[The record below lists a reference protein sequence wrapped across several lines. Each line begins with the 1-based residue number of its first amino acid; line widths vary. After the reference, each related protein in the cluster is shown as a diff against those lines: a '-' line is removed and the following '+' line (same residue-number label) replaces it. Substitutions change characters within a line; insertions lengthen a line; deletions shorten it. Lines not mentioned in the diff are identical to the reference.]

1 MKSLTNIRTL
11 IWGIFVFFL
20 ILVANAPIVSA
31 SSSISSNTPPLLDQG
46 VLPTQSTQTPS
57 IADTISKII
66 TTTPTPATVRAEKAN
81 RDDNSD
87 DNSWW
92 NISADGTLTIGG
104 NHNLSEGDTIT
115 GNWEYWPWYSQSA
128 AIKKV
133 VIEPG
138 VTATQTLG
146 FLFENCTQLTEV
158 DGLGNI
164 KVKTDNINTAAV
176 NTMYGMFL
184 NCSSLKTV
192 DFTGLATSSVANFAS
207 MFSGCSSLTSLDL
220 SSLNTSSATSMASMF
235 SGCSA
240 LTSLNLSMFDTS
252 NVTTMESMFN
262 QCSALTTLDLSSFDV
277 RQVTTMYTMFR
288 NCYSLKQLTLSK
300 KFVTSS
306 VTTMFC
312 MFLNCGSLTQ
322 LDLSSFDNSKVTS
335 MQSMFSGCSG
345 LTQLDFSHFNTP
357 SVTDMSFMFNGCSG
371 LTKLDLTNFKTSRV
385 TNMASMFYQCKALS
399 NLDIVNFDTSNVT
412 DMSYMFSQCTSLTAL
427 DLTSFNPVKVTTMYR
442 MFWLSNQLQTINLTP
457 SLFNTGNVTNMESV
471 FDTCTALKSVDVS
484 HFDTGKVTTMSSMFN
499 GCSNLTALDVS
510 KFNTS
515 NVTTMT
521 HMFSSCSSL
530 TTLDFS
536 HFNTAKVKTM
546 NVMFSACLK
555 LTALDLSSFDTSQV
569 TDISWM
575 FYNCPSLTKLNVSSF
590 NTSKVNSMWLTF
602 AACSSLTK
610 LDVSNFDTSAC
621 QNFTQMFTSDSKLTT
636 LDLSHFDTRKA
647 TGAGNMGGGAL
658 SGCNSLWRL
667 SVGDKTTLLS
677 SNGLPNH
684 AAGAIA
690 QNDPTYKANASWQEL
705 GVATNPLEAAGAQ
718 FSNSTALSTELAT
731 PRAGTVNPTTGKPVW
746 TYVWQPQRWWNITG
760 DTLNIGT
767 EPHTLNFAAD
777 KYSTNTWPWYSQRS
791 AIKHVVLATSGL
803 SASASLPGLFSG
815 LSNAVD
821 ITNLKQLDMSQTTD
835 ISNLFNG
842 CAALTRLDLSA
853 IDTRQATT
861 ETGMFSGTTH
871 LWQLVLG
878 PNFKTT
884 SDDLGLGGPVAGTV
898 ISSTDADGKAQSYT
912 VQATDTAWQELGS
925 LGTLL
930 SPTGTTY
937 TPADLMKLYNDGTR
951 PTTTQTYVWQQ
962 TGAGTIGLSMT
973 GSFDYGKH
981 FQPVFGALNLQNL
994 QPFALTVTDTRAD
1007 RAQMPWHVDV
1017 TGSDFV
1023 SDDDASVKVS
1033 PNPWRFNAGSGTL
1046 QTMSAPITIWQNTST
1061 GTDTTYPKSW
1071 DTNPFELDFPA
1082 GSVPQIG
1089 KYHAT
1094 ITFTLGDGL

>member
-1 MKSLTNIRTL
+1 MKAVTKIQTM
-11 IWGIFVFFL
+11 IWGIIVLFL
-20 ILVANAPIVSA
+20 ILFTNVPCAAAA
-31 SSSISSNTPPLLDQG
+31 SSDGSAALLSFNQG
-46 VLPTQSTQTPS
+46 LLPTPSTQTPL
-57 IADTISKII
+57 ITDTISTLIAS
-66 TTTPTPATVRAEKAN
+66 TPTPATVQKARALN
-81 RDDNSD
+81 DDT
-87 DNSWW
+87 SWW

-104 NHNLSEGDTIT
+104 NHNLSEGDTQT
-115 GNWEYWPWYSQSA
+115 GNWEYWPWYSQRN

-138 VTATQTLG
+138 VSATQTLG
-146 FLFENCTQLTEV
+146 FLFEGCTQLTDVE
-158 DGLGNI
+158 GLGNI
-164 KVKTDNINTAAV
+164 KVKTDNITTAAV
-176 NTMYGMFL
+176 NTVYGMFL
-184 NCSSLKTV
+184 NCSALKSI
-192 DFTGLATSSVANFAS
+192 DLTGFVTKSVNNFGS
-207 MFSGCSSLTSLDL
+207 MFAGCSALTSVNLSTLD
-220 SSLNTSSATSMASMF
+220 TSSATNMASMF

-240 LTSLNLSMFDTS
+240 LPSVDLSNFQTAKVTNMYGMFAGCKTLTAVDVSMLRTGNVTNMASMFSGCSGLTSLDLSQLDTSSVTTMGSMFYNCSGLTKLNMTGFNTSKLQVMSSMFRGCTGLPTLDVTGFDTS
-252 NVTTMESMFN
+252 SVTDMGYTFSGCASLTTLDLTKFDTHNVVSMYAMFLGSNHLQTINWTPSLFNTAKVNTMDSMFYGCNALTAVDVSHFETGNVTSMTNMFCGCSSLTELDLHNFNTAKTTSINVMFWNCTKLTSLDLSSFDTRQVRDMSWMFYNCSSLTKLDISSFVTNKVVSMWLMFASCTSLTKIDVSRFDTSACQNFTSMFTN
-262 QCSALTTLDLSSFDV
+262 DRKLTTLDLSSFD
-277 RQVTTMYTMFR
+277 
-288 NCYSLKQLTLSK
+288 
-300 KFVTSS
+300 
-306 VTTMFC
+306 
-312 MFLNCGSLTQ
+312 
-322 LDLSSFDNSKVTS
+322 
-335 MQSMFSGCSG
+335 
-345 LTQLDFSHFNTP
+345 
-357 SVTDMSFMFNGCSG
+357 
-371 LTKLDLTNFKTSRV
+371 
-385 TNMASMFYQCKALS
+385 
-399 NLDIVNFDTSNVT
+399 
-412 DMSYMFSQCTSLTAL
+412 
-427 DLTSFNPVKVTTMYR
+427 
-442 MFWLSNQLQTINLTP
+442 
-457 SLFNTGNVTNMESV
+457 
-471 FDTCTALKSVDVS
+471 
-484 HFDTGKVTTMSSMFN
+484 
-499 GCSNLTALDVS
+499 
-510 KFNTS
+510 
-515 NVTTMT
+515 
-521 HMFSSCSSL
+521 
-530 TTLDFS
+530 
-536 HFNTAKVKTM
+536 
-546 NVMFSACLK
+546 
-555 LTALDLSSFDTSQV
+555 
-569 TDISWM
+569 
-575 FYNCPSLTKLNVSSF
+575 
-590 NTSKVNSMWLTF
+590 
-602 AACSSLTK
+602 
-610 LDVSNFDTSAC
+610 
-621 QNFTQMFTSDSKLTT
+621 
-636 LDLSHFDTRKA
+636 TRLA
-647 TGAGNMGGGAL
+647 TGVGNMGGNAL
-658 SGCNSLWRL
+658 AGCSSLWRL
-667 SVGDKTTLLS
+667 AVGDKTTLLA

-690 QNDPTYKANASWQEL
+690 QNDPTYPATASWQEL

-718 FSNSTALSTELAT
+718 FSNSTALSAELAK

-746 TYVWQPQRWWNITG
+746 TYVWQPQRWWTITG
-760 DTLNIGT
+760 DTLTIGT
-767 EPHTLNFAAD
+767 TPHTLNFAAD
-777 KYSTNTWPWYSQRS
+777 KYSTDTWPWYSQRS

-853 IDTRQATT
+853 IDARQATT

>member
-57 IADTISKII
+57 IADTISKLI
-66 TTTPTPATVRAEKAN
+66 TTTPTPATIRAEKAN
-81 RDDNSD
+81 SDDSSE

-104 NHNLSEGDTIT
+104 NHNLNQGDTGT
-115 GNWEYWPWYSQSA
+115 PWWANWPWHDQSA

-146 FLFENCTQLTEV
+146 YLFQDCTQLTEV

-164 KVKTDNINTAAV
+164 TQGTGSLGPVQINTMA
-176 NTMYGMFL
+176 YMFA
-184 NCSSLKTV
+184 NCSSLTTV
-192 DFTGLATSSVANFAS
+192 DLSGLTASLKTNAVWNFTNMFAGCSALTSVNFGTLDTGSALDMSSMFDGCKALTNLDLSKFNTSKVTTMKS
-207 MFSGCSSLTSLDL
+207 MFSSCGALTSLDL
-220 SSLNTSSATSMASMF
+220 S
-235 SGCSA
+235 
-240 LTSLNLSMFDTS
+240 MFDTG
-252 NVTTMESMFN
+252 NVTQMGFMFN
-262 QCSALTTLDLSSFDV
+262 
-277 RQVTTMYTMFR
+277 
-288 NCYSLKQLTLSK
+288 N
-300 KFVTSS
+300 
-306 VTTMFC
+306 
-312 MFLNCGSLTQ
+312 
-322 LDLSSFDNSKVTS
+322 
-335 MQSMFSGCSG
+335 CSG
-345 LTQLDFSHFNTP
+345 LTN
-357 SVTDMSFMFNGCSG
+357 
-371 LTKLDLTNFKTSRV
+371 
-385 TNMASMFYQCKALS
+385 
-399 NLDIVNFDTSNVT
+399 
-412 DMSYMFSQCTSLTAL
+412 L
-427 DLTSFNPVKVTTMYR
+427 DLTSFNTSKSQDM
-442 MFWLSNQLQTINLTP
+442 
-457 SLFNTGNVTNMESV
+457 TN
-471 FDTCTALKSVDVS
+471 
-484 HFDTGKVTTMSSMFN
+484 MFN
-499 GCSNLTALDVS
+499 GCAGLTNLNVT

-515 NVTTMT
+515 NVTKMGN
-521 HMFSSCSSL
+521 MFSGCTNLTTLDLTSFNTSNVISMYQMFQNSSHLQTINWTPSMFNTGKVNTMGSMFNGCSALTAVDVSQFDTSTVASMTSMFQGCSSL
-530 TTLDFS
+530 TTLDLS
-536 HFNTAKVKTM
+536 HFNTANVTTL
-546 NVMFSACLK
+546 NVMFYNCTK
-555 LTALDLSSFDTSQV
+555 LTALDLSSFNTSRV

-575 FYNCPSLTKLNVSSF
+575 FFNCTSLAKLDLSSF
-590 NTSKVNSMWLTF
+590 DTSKVVSMWWTF
-602 AACSSLTK
+602 SSCSSLTK

-621 QNFTQMFTSDSKLTT
+621 ENFTGMFSNDSKITT
-636 LDLSHFDTRKA
+636 LDLSHFDTSKA
-647 TGAGNMGGGAL
+647 TGAGNMGGGAFF
-658 SGCNSLWRL
+658 GCTSLWRL

-777 KYSTNTWPWYSQRS
+777 KYSTDTWPWYSQRS

-861 ETGMFSGTTH
+861 ETGMLSGTPH
-871 LWQLVLG
+871 LGQLVLG

-937 TPADLMKLYNDGTR
+937 TPANLMKLYNDGTR

>member
-1 MKSLTNIRTL
+1 MKLLTNIQTL

-31 SSSISSNTPPLLDQG
+31 SSSISSSTPPLLDQG

-66 TTTPTPATVRAEKAN
+66 ATTPTPATIRAAN
-81 RDDNSD
+81 ANSDDSSD

-104 NHNLSEGDTIT
+104 NHNLNEGDTGT
-115 GNWEYWPWYSQSA
+115 NWWSNWPWYNQRAS
-128 AIKKV
+128 IKKV
-133 VIEPG
+133 VIEPD

-146 FLFENCTQLTEV
+146 YLFQDCTQLTEV

-164 KVKTDNINTAAV
+164 KVKTDNITTAAV

-192 DFTGLATSSVANFAS
+192 DFTGLATSSVANFGS

-220 SSLNTSSATSMASMF
+220 SSLNTSSATNMASMF
-235 SGCSA
+235 SGCTA
-240 LTSLNLSMFDTS
+240 LSTLDLSSFNTSNVTSMAAMFSGCTALSTLNISSFDTS
-252 NVTTMESMFN
+252 NVTSMDGMFHSCKN
-262 QCSALTTLDLSSFDV
+262 LPTIDVTKFDTSKVTL
-277 RQVTTMYTMFR
+277 MGGMF
-288 NCYSLKQLTLSK
+288 YE
-300 KFVTSS
+300 
-306 VTTMFC
+306 
-312 MFLNCGSLTQ
+312 CGSLT
-322 LDLSSFDNSKVTS
+322 DLNVTSFNTAKVTS
-335 MQSMFSGCSG
+335 MSAMFSGC
-345 LTQLDFSHFNTP
+345 N
-357 SVTDMSFMFNGCSG
+357 
-371 LTKLDLTNFKTSRV
+371 KLSK
-385 TNMASMFYQCKALS
+385 
-399 NLDIVNFDTSNVT
+399 
-412 DMSYMFSQCTSLTAL
+412 
-427 DLTSFNPVKVTTMYR
+427 
-442 MFWLSNQLQTINLTP
+442 
-457 SLFNTGNVTNMESV
+457 
-471 FDTCTALKSVDVS
+471 
-484 HFDTGKVTTMSSMFN
+484 
-499 GCSNLTALDVS
+499 LDVS

-515 NVTTMT
+515 NVTDMGA
-521 HMFSSCSSL
+521 MFSGCNNLLAIDVSKFDTSNA
-530 TTLDFS
+530 TTMSGMFSGCRSVTILDVTD
-536 HFNTAKVKTM
+536 FNTA
-546 NVMFSACLK
+546 NV
-555 LTALDLSSFDTSQV
+555 TSMA
-569 TDISWM
+569 SM
-575 FYNCPSLTKLNVSSF
+575 FYNCNNLSELDVSKF
-590 NTSKVNSMWLTF
+590 DTSKVTSMANTF
-602 AACSSLTK
+602 YNCNNLKT
-610 LDVSNFDTSAC
+610 LDVSNFNTSNVVSMVGTFSGC
-621 QNFTQMFTSDSKLTT
+621 SKLTT
-636 LDLSHFDTRKA
+636 LDLSNFDTSKSS
-647 TGAGNMGGGAL
+647 GSNKGNSAL
-658 SGCNSLWRL
+658 FGCNSLWRL
-667 SVGDKTTLLS
+667 SVGDKTTLVN

-718 FSNSTALSTELAT
+718 FSNSTALSAELAT

-777 KYSTNTWPWYSQRS
+777 KYSTDTWPWYSQRS

-912 VQATDTAWQELGS
+912 VQSTDTAWQELGP

-981 FQPVFGALNLQNL
+981 FQPIFGALNLQNL